1 MLSNQ
6 FKEQLTTVQNVKTA
20 TRMVS
25 MHVDDERIITC
36 ILESQELDIK
46 NALGD
51 DLYIN
56 LLQYVNRSNLDE
68 KKDVYED
75 LLNGAIYEVDGQ
87 SRIFSGLINALN
99 YFAYARLVKYGSG
112 SASRIGYV
120 NNQSEYSQLA
130 DIKQRQEE
138 YKDAFAVAEGF
149 MNDCIRYINY
159 KINQNN
165 NCGNG
170 HKIRPR
176 RGPIITKIGD

>member
-1 MLSNQ
+1 
-6 FKEQLTTVQNVKTA
+6 
-20 TRMVS
+20 
-25 MHVDDERIITC
+25 MH
-36 ILESQELDIK
+36 LE
-46 NALGD
+46 
-51 DLYIN
+51 
-56 LLQYVNRSNLDE
+56 
-68 KKDVYED
+68 
-75 LLNGAIYEVDGQ
+75 
-87 SRIFSGLINALN
+87 
-99 YFAYARLVKYGSG
+99 
-112 SASRIGYV
+112 
-120 NNQSEYSQLA
+120 